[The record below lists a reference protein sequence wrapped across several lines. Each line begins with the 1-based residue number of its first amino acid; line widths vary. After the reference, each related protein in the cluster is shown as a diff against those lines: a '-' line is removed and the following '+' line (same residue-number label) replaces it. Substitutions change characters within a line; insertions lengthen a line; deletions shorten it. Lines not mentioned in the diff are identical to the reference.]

1 MYIGTKLKNLLE
13 ESGQRQAQ
21 VARKM
26 GWTEANLSRALT
38 NRHSLNLSSALKIAD
53 GIGLELRIEDADG
66 NRHPAADMEKFVKAA
81 ADTTMSWNDAET
93 VLKALGFFLEF
104 DWR

>member
-38 NRHSLNLSSALKIAD
+38 NRHSLNLSSE
-53 GIGLELRIEDADG
+53 IGRASCRER
-66 NRHPAADMEKFVKAA
+66 V
-81 ADTTMSWNDAET
+81 
-93 VLKALGFFLEF
+93 
-104 DWR
+104 

>member
-38 NRHSLNLSSALKIAD
+38 SLNLSSVLKIAD

-66 NRHPAADMEKFVKAA
+66 NNHPAADVEKFVKAA